1 MSDFRIRTA
10 LIVLLGAMIFSAPT
24 IAPCGMALAQQ
35 SGSSTSTMLKAGVEH
50 SETVEPLAAGLL
62 PGRTFDPKAQILGTP
77 VDDWICIPPWFAGT
91 FYVDRSLV
99 VDFIDYRSQ
108 THLAPNKL
116 EKIYRTFHY
125 GHQLDTTG
133 RVWHLNRCPYR
144 NSIQSEG
151 SVQYNM
157 IKSSKFLHS
166 GNDSVLETATGPAIV
181 VSKETGVIT
190 RSTTIETFG
199 RFEPSAQ
206 GIRKTTSI
214 KGFNFAGMPE
224 DLIVRVEQA
233 YRLEPFSIDPSTAE
247 SFAAFMAKRQA
258 QREARMQYQ
267 QGAQMQGSPTQG
279 GTMQGGSMQGRPMQG
294 GSMQGAPMQ
303 GAPGQGYGN

>member
-1 MSDFRIRTA
+1 MRDFRIRVA
-10 LIVLLGAMIFSAPT
+10 LIVLLGAMIFATPTVAPSGT
-24 IAPCGMALAQQ
+24 AQAQQ

-50 SETVEPLAAGLL
+50 SETVEPLSAGLM
-62 PGRTFDPKAQILGTP
+62 PGKTFDANAQILGTP

-157 IKSSKFLHS
+157 IKSSKFIHS

-199 RFEPSAQ
+199 RFEPTAQ

-233 YRLEPFSIDPSTAE
+233 YRLEPFSVDPSTAE

-267 QGAQMQGSPTQG
+267 QGAAMQGAPTQG
-279 GTMQGGSMQGRPMQG
+279 GTMQGSSIQGRPMQG
-294 GSMQGAPMQ
+294 GSMQGAPLQ
-303 GAPGQGYGN
+303 GAPRQGYGN

>member
-1 MSDFRIRTA
+1 MKHLLPRLAAIFA
-10 LIVLLGAMIFSAPT
+10 LSALVSGLPASGQYGT
-24 IAPCGMALAQQ
+24 TQTQ
-35 SGSSTSTMLKAGVEH
+35 SSGGGTSNMLKAGVEH
-50 SETVEPLAAGLL
+50 SETVQPLESELR
-62 PGRTFDPKAQILGTP
+62 PGQRFDPNAAILGTP

-99 VDFIDYRSQ
+99 VDFIDYRTQ

-125 GHQLDTTG
+125 GHQLDSTG

-151 SVQYNM
+151 SIQYNL
-157 IKSSKFLHS
+157 IRQSKFLHS
-166 GNDSVLETATGPAIV
+166 GNDSVVETATGPALV
-181 VSKETGVIT
+181 VSKETGVIA

-199 RFEPSAQ
+199 RFEPFGQ

-233 YRLEPFSIDPSTAE
+233 YRLEPFSPDATTAD

-258 QREARMQYQ
+258 QREARKQMQQ
-267 QGAQMQGSPTQG
+267 QGAPQMQGAQ
-279 GTMQGGSMQGRPMQG
+279 Q
-294 GSMQGAPMQ
+294 MQGAPQ
-303 GAPGQGYGN
+303 QGYPAQSVPAQGLSN